1 MSCCPVMQLCCQPG
15 YLLAERQTEGICGK
29 RPFKSNETADAQIE
43 GICGKLSS
51 CASRAGRTMCETDDW
66 QTLKGICGK
75 RSKLYSRGIGPA
87 VSGYWHQKPV
97 VSRGILIGLLYSSR
111 FLVHERERERERE
124 ISFRFVYAGWSKSS
138 TTVCEDCTYRLVFQ
152 FAFTFMYI
160 I

>member
-1 MSCCPVMQLCCQPG
+1 MQLCCQPG

-75 RSKLYSRGIGPA
+75 RSKSVDGSCTVGGLGQPYPA
-87 VSGYWHQKPV
+87 TGTRSLV
-97 VSRGILIGLLYSSR
+97 VGLS
-111 FLVHERERERERE
+111 
-124 ISFRFVYAGWSKSS
+124 
-138 TTVCEDCTYRLVFQ
+138 
-152 FAFTFMYI
+152 
-160 I
+160 